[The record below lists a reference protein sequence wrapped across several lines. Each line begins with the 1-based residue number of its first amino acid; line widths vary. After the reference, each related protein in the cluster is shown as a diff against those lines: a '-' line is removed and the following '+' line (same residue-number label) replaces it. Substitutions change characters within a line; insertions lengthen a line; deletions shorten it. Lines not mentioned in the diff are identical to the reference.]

1 MSEYVLA
8 PYPDDFAPYTTP
20 AMRASNPYVEHVMQ
34 PVRPRFNPYVIRR
47 EGRLLLA
54 VPGTDQEPIKTFELE
69 PVELARLVVGAHE
82 ALSAMVRQQI
92 DGGSDGMATD

>member
-1 MSEYVLA
+1 MTEFILADCTFDPRGSKLVDTSGSYVTA
-8 PYPDDFAPYTTP
+8 
-20 AMRASNPYVEHVMQ
+20 VMQ

-54 VPGTDQEPIKTFELE
+54 VPGTDQEPIRTFELE

-92 DGGSDGMATD
+92 GEGR